1 MKLLWQPYKRIFC
14 EHFLGHCKAEH
25 YTNRDRALVT
35 KRERNGT
42 KRTWQYH
49 REKKKKV
56 RISRSN
62 YWKGDLLRY
71 LAVIYLW
78 RVFLSLLVCLC
89 ICCTAYIPSLLCVR
103 FSQAN
108 WNIYCQNLSFYV
120 DPFLCI
126 SLPISLPFLSLPAS
140 LFQSSSVVNCNGHVS

>member
-49 REKKKKV
+49 GEKKKSAHKQKQQL
-56 RISRSN
+56 
-62 YWKGDLLRY
+62 KGRLVTVFSCDLF
-71 LAVIYLW
+71 VT
-78 RVFLSLLVCLC
+78 C
-89 ICCTAYIPSLLCVR
+89 
-103 FSQAN
+103 
-108 WNIYCQNLSFYV
+108 LSFSPCVSVYMLYSV
-120 DPFLCI
+120 YPFAIMCKI
-126 SLPISLPFLSLPAS
+126 
-140 LFQSSSVVNCNGHVS
+140 